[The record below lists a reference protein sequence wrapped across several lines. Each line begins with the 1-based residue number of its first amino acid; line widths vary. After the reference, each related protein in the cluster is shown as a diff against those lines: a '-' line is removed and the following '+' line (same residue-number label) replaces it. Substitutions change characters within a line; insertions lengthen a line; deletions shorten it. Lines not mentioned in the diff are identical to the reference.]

1 MNSIIKR
8 FVFNHFSVALF
19 ITLLVALI
27 ASPAIS
33 EEYNALKGVKKVKAV
48 FDVSMGSP
56 QITPLVFWA
65 VRNVYDD
72 ESVRMLPESPAVAVV
87 FHGQAVKLISTDRD
101 GYSDEEK
108 KSLDEFAGMIKQMK
122 QDGVKLEVC
131 KYAVKVLGV
140 NPESILPEIDQVG
153 NGFISVVGY
162 QSQGYS
168 VVTVN

>member
-1 MNSIIKR
+1 
-8 FVFNHFSVALF
+8 
-19 ITLLVALI
+19 
-27 ASPAIS
+27 
-33 EEYNALKGVKKVKAV
+33 
-48 FDVSMGSP
+48 
-56 QITPLVFWA
+56 
-65 VRNVYDD
+65 
-72 ESVRMLPESPAVAVV
+72 
-87 FHGQAVKLISTDRD
+87 
-101 GYSDEEK
+101 
-108 KSLDEFAGMIKQMK
+108 MIKQMK

>member
-1 MNSIIKR
+1 MNQINKR
-8 FVFNHFSVALF
+8 FFFNHLSVALF

-27 ASPAIS
+27 ASPAVS

-48 FDVSMGSP
+48 FDTSMGSAKFA
-56 QITPLVFWA
+56 PLVFWA

-72 ESVRMLPESPAVAVV
+72 ESVRMLPESPEVAVV

-131 KYAVKVLGV
+131 KYALKVLGV

-168 VVTVN
+168 VVTLN